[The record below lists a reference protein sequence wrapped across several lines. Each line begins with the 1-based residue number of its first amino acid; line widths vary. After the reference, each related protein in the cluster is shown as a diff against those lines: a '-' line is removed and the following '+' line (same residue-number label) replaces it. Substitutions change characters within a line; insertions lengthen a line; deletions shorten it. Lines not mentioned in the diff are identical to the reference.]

1 MCSQGDIIVFTEE
14 TGGGSATGS
23 QHGEQTSAD
32 QQNATRNLLY
42 EQELCEYKFWNHS
55 KTGETRNVSD
65 QNLYWYLI
73 GEWTVM
79 LYIWTVMLYI

>member
-42 EQELCEYKFWNHS
+42 EQELCK
-55 KTGETRNVSD
+55 
-65 QNLYWYLI
+65 
-73 GEWTVM
+73 
-79 LYIWTVMLYI
+79 YILESFEDWGDEKRE